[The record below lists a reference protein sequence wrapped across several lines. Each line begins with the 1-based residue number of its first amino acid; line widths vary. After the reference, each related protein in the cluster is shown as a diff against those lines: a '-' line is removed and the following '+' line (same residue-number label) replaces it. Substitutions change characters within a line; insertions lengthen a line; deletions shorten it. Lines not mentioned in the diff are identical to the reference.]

1 MRALRWTI
9 VAVAIMAAAVSP
21 PAHAANTRIEGGW
34 IGPIPC
40 AFTNF
45 DPTTGHFECEG
56 STLWDGALTGIARYH
71 ADGTFDLAT
80 GDGSGTVAETFYGIA
95 TADRSSGTL
104 AFNETFTIDGATN
117 AIHIVADIIEGSG
130 DWVGSSGQLTFVG
143 VQFSGVAGHG
153 GYSGTWV
160 RP

>member
-9 VAVAIMAAAVSP
+9 VAVAIMAAVMSL
-21 PAHAANTRIEGGW
+21 PAHAAETRIDGGW
-34 IGPIPC
+34 IGLIPC
-40 AFTNF
+40 ALTNF

-56 STLWDGALTGIARYH
+56 STLWDGALTGITTYH
-71 ADGTFDLAT
+71 VDGTTDLAT

-95 TADRSSGTL
+95 TADQSSGTL

-117 AIHIVADIIEGSG
+117 AIHLVARIIGGTGDFAGSRG
-130 DWVGSSGQLTFVG
+130 RLTFVG
-143 VQFSGVAGHG
+143 VLFSVVAGHG